1 MGWWIIQ
8 LIFRLKAEHT
18 TFATSTNDNFQWP
31 LFTVCPIFGTDNNMQ
46 SFEDIMDD
54 IKTAKNNFE

>member
-1 MGWWIIQ
+1 MKLIQ
-8 LIFRLKAEHT
+8 RLNNEHT
-18 TFATSTNDNFQWP
+18 TFATSTKESSFQWP
-31 LFTVCPIFGTDNNMQ
+31 VFTICPTIFGTEKNLQ